1 MSRWML
7 TYCVSRRYWRKIVA
21 RSTQSRET
29 CFQVPRRHTL
39 CLLAARFKSI
49 SCADIPGETA
59 GDNLVTIMSSLER
72 IIVFAVQ
79 LTQLDCMLARLKLK
93 FLVPRNANKRVPGR
107 RAGTSSTRQQLRS
120 NLPAPSRP
128 LLQPQDCGCQV
139 FRCPIWVI
147 CQEKMIVFGIKLIQI
162 KFLKNNCVIFVG
174 YALRYF
180 WEIYPKRVEIILYSF
195 PLTKDLINSGE
206 EGLSW

>member
-1 MSRWML
+1 
-7 TYCVSRRYWRKIVA
+7 
-21 RSTQSRET
+21 
-29 CFQVPRRHTL
+29 
-39 CLLAARFKSI
+39 
-49 SCADIPGETA
+49 
-59 GDNLVTIMSSLER
+59 MSSLER

-79 LTQLDCMLARLKLK
+79 LTQLGCMLARQKLE

-107 RAGTSSTRQQLRS
+107 RAGTSPTRHQLRS

-139 FRCPIWVI
+139 FKCPIWVI

-162 KFLKNNCVIFVG
+162 KIIKNNCVIFIS
-174 YALRYF
+174 YALRFF

-195 PLTKDLINSGE
+195 SLIKDLIKSSE